1 MIDLIF
7 NLINKYKQK
16 SIIEKMDLANELDK
30 VVRYFIILTPGH
42 SGSLWLSKILSAH
55 PDVLCFHEG
64 PVQKIFPKRYYNLT
78 DEDIMI
84 WLYSLKSTSA
94 NHYGKIYKAI
104 GGIGKI
110 TPSAALSEKIR
121 PYFLVFNLT
130 RNPIN
135 FINSQLQSTDERVI
149 PKRKREVLKISENAV
164 SHSPQIKEI
173 YSKSL
178 DNKLFVWACWEWSYY
193 AESSSD
199 ALYRMEDLT
208 SDLEILIRSLEEI
221 TGINI
226 SENKY
231 FMDSIK
237 NLMENRVNSHL
248 KEKRRD
254 LNDIYLNQWNNDQR
268 FLFNKICGLKAKELY
283 PELSN
288 ILNHE

>member
-104 GGIGKI
+104 
-110 TPSAALSEKIR
+110 
-121 PYFLVFNLT
+121 
-130 RNPIN
+130 
-135 FINSQLQSTDERVI
+135 
-149 PKRKREVLKISENAV
+149 
-164 SHSPQIKEI
+164 
-173 YSKSL
+173 
-178 DNKLFVWACWEWSYY
+178 W
-193 AESSSD
+193 
-199 ALYRMEDLT
+199 
-208 SDLEILIRSLEEI
+208 
-221 TGINI
+221 
-226 SENKY
+226 
-231 FMDSIK
+231 
-237 NLMENRVNSHL
+237 
-248 KEKRRD
+248 
-254 LNDIYLNQWNNDQR
+254 
-268 FLFNKICGLKAKELY
+268 
-283 PELSN
+283 
-288 ILNHE
+288 